1 MSQNFWGYCYH
12 VEWQH
17 RHQQS
22 KILPHVAET
31 DQLKLCEHSCRP
43 WFKQLCVVRHCKWV
57 CDVMWCFTEAWHS
70 GKCSTHI
77 AVGARTLV
85 QQTKLSN
92 DSVARCHCQLVAGIS
107 GCSNALFSARQS
119 RPEVTAAAD
128 CQQLTSQSV
137 SIPSEC
143 MWHLW
148 CPDSTADLLLILWL
162 LFCLWVTLIYENN
175 ISRRTRGHLFCLKTC
190 ICWPRDARHFH
201 STNVAVSMHYSC
213 TSLTKSV
220 IMQNLWWRNEV
231 WTVCSVCSYGQISVS
246 VLNLQ
251 SEFLKPD
258 DLYYFVILNV

>member
-22 KILPHVAET
+22 KICRMLPRQINLNCVNTVGARGSN
-31 DQLKLCEHSCRP
+31 SC
-43 WFKQLCVVRHCKWV
+43 VSYVSV
-57 CDVMWCFTEAWHS
+57 NEYVMWCFTEARHS

-92 DSVARCHCQLVAGIS
+92 DSVARCHCQLVAGTS

-162 LFCLWVTLIYENN
+162 LFCLWVTLIYKNN

-220 IMQNLWWRNEV
+220 IMQNLWWRNEA